1 MKIKKSLS
9 YDDVLLVPKYSE
21 ISSRSKV
28 DTAVKL
34 GEFIFEH
41 PIIPANMKTVT
52 GEEMAEFIYHS
63 KGLAILHRF
72 MTLDDQINI
81 VRKMYTKYS
90 DASNYVAVSVGVKKE
105 DEENI
110 STFLEAGV
118 KIFCIDVAHGDSL
131 QCINMIKHIKSF
143 RIVPSAF
150 VIAGNVATGAGAKR
164 LWDSGA
170 DVVKV
175 GVGPGSLCSTRIET
189 GNGVAQ
195 LSAIEEVYNVRK
207 DNKLTNKY
215 MIADGGVKYA
225 GDVVKSLCFSD
236 MTMVGNLFAGTN
248 ETPGITIRVNGVA
261 CKEYAGS
268 STHKTTHI
276 EGVSALVPIKGSAAD
291 VLDKLLQGLKSGC
304 SYQGCNKVKD
314 LQNDP
319 EFIEITSSGLKESH
333 PHNPF
338 TIVG

>member
-21 ISSRSKV
+21 IKSRSTV
-28 DTAVKL
+28 NTNVKL
-34 GEFIFEH
+34 GKFTFNH
-41 PIIPANMKTVT
+41 PVIPANMKTVT
-52 GEEMAEFIYHS
+52 GEEMAEFIYNS

-72 MTLDDQINI
+72 MTIDEQVSI
-81 VRKMYTKYS
+81 VKRMFEKYPDS
-90 DASNYVAVSVGVKKE
+90 SNYVAVSVGVKKE

-110 STFLEAGV
+110 SKFLDAGV

-143 RIVPSAF
+143 RLSPEPF
-150 VIAGNVATGAGAKR
+150 VIAGNVATGSAAKR
-164 LWDSGA
+164 LWQAGA
-170 DVVKV
+170 DAVKV
-175 GVGPGSLCSTRIET
+175 GIGPGSLCSTRVET

-195 LSAIEEVYNVRK
+195 LSAVSEVFDSRK
-207 DNKLTNKY
+207 ENNFTDKY
-215 MIADGGVKYA
+215 IIADGGIKYA
-225 GDVVKSLCFSD
+225 GDVVKCLCFAD
-236 MTMVGNLFAGTN
+236 MAMIGNLFAGTN
-248 ETPGITIRVNGVA
+248 ETPGTILHVNGVA

-276 EGVSALVPIKGSAAD
+276 EGVSALVPTKGSAAD
-291 VLDKLLQGLKSGC
+291 ILDKLLQGLKSGC
-304 SYQGCNKVKD
+304 SYQGVNNIKD

-338 TIVG
+338 TIGS